1 MADSNRFIVAFEN
14 VSATFAGIDISSIL
28 ELQLYAC
35 ANSYPCVTL
44 MVDAGHPG
52 AASTPLVGD
61 KVSLSEAGSLYSK
74 CIELVK
80 TSGATLSL
88 ALTARSVGG
97 GNDVQTLNINGWM
110 LTDVALSP
118 IQEGGVCAV
127 SLTFAH
133 PLCKAHFGGVVPGLL
148 TTEPDWSTLQG
159 GDPLSVYVGALNKY
173 ATAPREK
180 LSGQIAGMA
189 NQYKVR
195 ANLLKRLS
203 QAASDLGSA
212 LSWSGGGLPAS
223 KVAGT
228 WVPYI
233 RRGIACYA
241 VPSEGSS
248 ALGRFLAG
256 VVPECSLAVGG
267 DYMSGKLNVGPY
279 VPWSDPTLSISDSD
293 IVSMQFPGR
302 DPTPI
307 SGVRVES
314 MESSYTNNTS
324 MQVDAVQIENARADN
339 YYIPQKQL
347 DAEYLYGPIHQF
359 SEPGW
364 LQRAQAFMVY
374 AENTARSDCVSA
386 QNGNYQ
392 DSRTV
397 KRGDGVQVAAAV
409 ANTPKAT
416 YGKVLLACAK
426 AYFET
431 SLMKDWEFTVGA
443 RFIVQAGGGVLCPGK
458 VLAVRSAGSSVLAGY
473 VTSVTHT
480 ISVQSRTAHTEIV
493 CSHPR
498 SGTPPFGVGSSN
510 ALY

>member
-14 VSATFAGIDISSIL
+14 VSATFAGFDISSIL
-28 ELQLYAC
+28 ELQLSAC
-35 ANSYPCVTL
+35 ANSYPCITL
-44 MVDAGHPG
+44 MVDAGHSG

-61 KVSLSEAGSLYSK
+61 KVSLSEAGGLYST
-74 CIELVK
+74 CIGLVK
-80 TSGATLSL
+80 TSSATLSL
-88 ALTARSVGG
+88 SLTARSVGG
-97 GNDVQTLNINGWM
+97 GNDVQTLNISGWM

-159 GDPLSVYVGALNKY
+159 GNPLAVYIGALNKY
-173 ATAPREK
+173 AAAPRAK
-180 LSGQIAGMA
+180 LSGQIAGMT
-189 NQYKVR
+189 NQYAVR
-195 ANLLKRLS
+195 ANLLRRLS
-203 QAASDLGSA
+203 KAASDLSSA
-212 LSWSGGGLPAS
+212 LSWSGGGLPALNKIGS
-223 KVAGT
+223 
-228 WVPYI
+228 WSQYI
-233 RRGIACYA
+233 RRGIAYYA

-248 ALGRFLAG
+248 VLGRFLSG

-267 DYMSGKLNVGPY
+267 DYMSGTLSVGPY
-279 VPWSDPTLSISDSD
+279 VPWSDPSLSISDSD

-314 MESSYTNNTS
+314 MDSSYTNNTS
-324 MQVDAVQIENARADN
+324 MQVDAVQIENARSDN
-339 YYIPQKQL
+339 YYIPQQQL
-347 DAEYLYGPIHQF
+347 GAEYLYGPIHQF

-364 LQRAQAFMVY
+364 LQRARAAMVI
-374 AENTARSDCVSA
+374 AENTERSDVVSA

-397 KRGDGVQVAAAV
+397 SRGGGVSVAAAV
-409 ANTPKAT
+409 ANTPKVS
-416 YGKVLLACAK
+416 YGKALLACAQ

-431 SLMKDWEFTVGA
+431 SLMKDWEFSVGA
-443 RFIVQAGGGVLCPGK
+443 RFIVRSGGGVLCPGK
-458 VLAVRSAGSSVLAGY
+458 VLAISSAGSPVLAGY
-473 VTSVTHT
+473 ITSVTHT
-480 ISVQSRTAHTEIV
+480 ISVQSRTAHTDIV